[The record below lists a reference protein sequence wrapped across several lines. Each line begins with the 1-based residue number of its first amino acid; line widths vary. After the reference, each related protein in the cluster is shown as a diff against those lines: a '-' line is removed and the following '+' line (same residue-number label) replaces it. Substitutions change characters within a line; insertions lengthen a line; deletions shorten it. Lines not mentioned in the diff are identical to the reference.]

1 MTAHRPSPRAPTV
14 PVVDHDMHAAIVPV
28 GNDRVRAVGT
38 AEFAGFDLSIDPAR
52 LANLKTLLAELYPDY
67 AAELAPEDF
76 EPWAGL
82 RPMCADGIPLLG
94 RTPLENLYLNTGHG
108 HLGWTLAAGSGKL
121 VADLIAGAEPD
132 VSMDDFAPGRFRQ
145 LSSS

>member
-1 MTAHRPSPRAPTV
+1 MPSV
-14 PVVDHDMHAAIVPV
+14 PVVDYDLHAAVVPI

-38 AEFAGFDLSIDPAR
+38 AEFAGFDLSLDPAR
-52 LANLKTLLAELYPDY
+52 LDNLKALLTEIYPQF
-67 AAELAPEDF
+67 AADVAAGEF

-82 RPMCADGIPLLG
+82 RPVAADGVPLIG

-121 VADLIAGAEPD
+121 LADLVAGVEPGID
-132 VSMDDFAPGRFRQ
+132 PDDFAPGRFPHLAQ
-145 LSSS
+145 